1 LLGIGFAKAEL
12 AEKGCLDR
20 GPNLVIDSSSVQ
32 RFTTNA
38 VASVDSTGRRAAAY
52 CQIGRRPVVPV
63 DTGARRIRPS
73 AS

>member
-32 RFTTNA
+32 RFTTSP
-38 VASVDSTGRRAAAY
+38 VAPEDSTGRRAAAY
-52 CQIGRRPVVPV
+52 YQIRRNAFN
-63 DTGARRIRPS
+63 TKCRLSS
-73 AS
+73 A